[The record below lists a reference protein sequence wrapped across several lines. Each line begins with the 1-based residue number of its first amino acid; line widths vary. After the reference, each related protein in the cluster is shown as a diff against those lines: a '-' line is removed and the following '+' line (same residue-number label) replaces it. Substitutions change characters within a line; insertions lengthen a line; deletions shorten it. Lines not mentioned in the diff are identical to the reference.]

1 MRIDANAADT
11 RMRGEGVNGVNRV
24 RNARLALFVASLA
37 ISCGALAQPTITK
50 AFNPTSVQ
58 IGQTSSLSFTI
69 SNPAASAIS
78 AVAFTDTFPANL
90 FVATPNNLTG
100 SCGLGTITAVAGSGS
115 VSLSGGTIPA
125 SGSCTFAIDVIVL
138 HQATNNPTNYVN
150 TTGAVS
156 ASSGAGNTASDTLTA
171 NGGTFAVAKGFSP
184 NSIAPGGVSTLTFT
198 VTSSQATGAFTNQV
212 AGVVFQDVL
221 PAGVVVAT
229 PNGLAAGTCS
239 AATITAT
246 AGSNTITLGTSLNPA
261 GGNTGGLDFG
271 ASGGGGFD
279 TCSFSVDVT
288 AAAAGTYINT
298 VTQSIGGS
306 SAIVSNNGNNGSAT
320 LVVAAPIPPS
330 VAKAFSPTSIPV
342 NGTSVLTLALTN
354 PAANTVALTGIALT
368 DNLPAGL
375 VVATPNN
382 LVTDC
387 PGVAAATAG
396 SGVVA
401 LSGATLPVNAG
412 CALAVNVTA
421 AAAGT
426 YNNTTDA
433 ITSTNGGTGNSA
445 SASLTVV
452 GSAVA
457 VSVPA
462 TSGPVLAFVALLVAA
477 LGIVL
482 LRRNES

>member
-125 SGSCTFAIDVIVL
+125 SGSCTCAIDVIVL

-306 SAIVSNNGNNGSAT
+306 SAIVSNNGNNAT
-320 LVVAAPIPPS
+320 
-330 VAKAFSPTSIPV
+330 K
-342 NGTSVLTLALTN
+342 
-354 PAANTVALTGIALT
+354 
-368 DNLPAGL
+368 
-375 VVATPNN
+375 
-382 LVTDC
+382 C
-387 PGVAAATAG
+387 
-396 SGVVA
+396 
-401 LSGATLPVNAG
+401 
-412 CALAVNVTA
+412 
-421 AAAGT
+421 
-426 YNNTTDA
+426 
-433 ITSTNGGTGNSA
+433 
-445 SASLTVV
+445 
-452 GSAVA
+452 AVA
-457 VSVPA
+457 CMAAQMSGSVR
-462 TSGPVLAFVALLVAA
+462 
-477 LGIVL
+477 IDW
-482 LRRNES
+482 